1 VTIKNTMTRANSS
14 WLREELLH
22 LLSVSA
28 TLSGL
33 CITVV
38 ALMNA
43 FAKEI
48 TTVSV
53 VDDIFAI
60 CALLFLI
67 CMYLIFTALRM
78 KNTHRLN
85 SVVNLI
91 DFLFLLAMTSMTLA
105 GFVMVYTIW

>member
-1 VTIKNTMTRANSS
+1 MKIIPKS
-14 WLREELLH
+14 WVREELLH

-43 FAKEI
+43 FAKQI

-67 CMYLIFTALRM
+67 CMYLVFTALRINNNS
-78 KNTHRLN
+78 KLN
-85 SVVNLI
+85 KLVNVI
-91 DFLFLLAMTSMTLA
+91 DFLFLLAMTIMTLA

>member
-1 VTIKNTMTRANSS
+1 MIKNIMKKTTSS
-14 WLREELLH
+14 WVREELLQ

-43 FAKEI
+43 LAKQI

-53 VDDIFAI
+53 ADDMLAI

-67 CMYLIFTALRM
+67 CMYLIFTALRINNNHM
-78 KNTHRLN
+78 LN
-85 SVVNLI
+85 KLVNLI
-91 DFLFLLAMTSMTLA
+91 DFLFLLAMTMMTLA